1 MINTLKITLLITSIF
16 FIYQLIS
23 TSINFPILKAFTTKE
38 SSNAWLKTTIFDFYL
53 EAIAFSM
60 IIFYTEK
67 KPRSLI
73 WISAKLLLGS
83 PVTVFYL
90 FTKNKW
96 KLEK

>member
-1 MINTLKITLLITSIF
+1 MINSFKIILLITSII

-60 IIFYTEK
+60 IIFFTENK
-67 KPRSLI
+67 SKYF
-73 WISAKLLLGS
+73 WIPAKLLLGS
-83 PVTVFYL
+83 PVTVLYL
-90 FTKNKW
+90 LTKKKW